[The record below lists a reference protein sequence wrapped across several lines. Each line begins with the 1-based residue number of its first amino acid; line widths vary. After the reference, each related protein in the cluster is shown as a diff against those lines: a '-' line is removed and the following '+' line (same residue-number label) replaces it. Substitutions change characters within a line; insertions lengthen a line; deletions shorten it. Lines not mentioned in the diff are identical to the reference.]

1 MTDLHRHEEESELE
15 YIFRIG
21 SQKELIGS
29 WQDVA
34 DIINAELG
42 YNYSECKY
50 RKQFAAFRQMF
61 DANKDKLISPDRRLE
76 EMEQRKLELQREA
89 RKFYDQRQA
98 LNRVVTV

>member
-1 MTDLHRHEEESELE
+1 
-15 YIFRIG
+15 
-21 SQKELIGS
+21 
-29 WQDVA
+29 
-34 DIINAELG
+34 
-42 YNYSECKY
+42 
-50 RKQFAAFRQMF
+50 MF